1 MSIAGLGTYS
11 SSGYYYKAVTKSRSG
26 SLSNVSDDYLSKE
39 IPKDDPMHDFK
50 DAVRKAVTSSPYSK
64 CIIAN
69 IKTEELYASQD
80 DSGEMIYSYQKTE
93 QSFQVFIK
101 SDGHNKTYSVKGYD
115 KDGNPFE
122 KDINPEEVDPEY
134 ADFPDRKSTRLNS
147 SHM

>member
-1 MSIAGLGTYS
+1 
-11 SSGYYYKAVTKSRSG
+11 
-26 SLSNVSDDYLSKE
+26 
-39 IPKDDPMHDFK
+39 MHDFK
-50 DAVRKAVTSSPYSK
+50 EAVRKAVTSSPYCK

-69 IKTEELYASQD
+69 IKTEALYASQD

-122 KDINPEEVDPEY
+122 KILI
-134 ADFPDRKSTRLNS
+134 RKKLILNMQIFRS
-147 SHM
+147 SQLFVCILNIQNKPLNF